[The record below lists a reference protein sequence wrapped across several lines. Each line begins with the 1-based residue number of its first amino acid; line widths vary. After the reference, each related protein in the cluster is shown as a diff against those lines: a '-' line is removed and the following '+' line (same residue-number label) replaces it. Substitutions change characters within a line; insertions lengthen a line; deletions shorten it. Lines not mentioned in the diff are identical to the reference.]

1 MTPQERQ
8 LRILE
13 FIERYQRDRRDA
25 PTIREVVMGSGVSS
39 YQDITGDIESL
50 LQRRMVAWV
59 AEAVSGSEPFSSR
72 QVKSTRSPAAVAAAV
87 APPAQASRPPGP
99 AASQRPAPPPIRAGA
114 APARPAPPPARH
126 PVIRPSGMPRVDPSA
141 GAPPGWGS
149 AAPAP
154 LGPSSASPAFP
165 PAAQPPVDQRPP
177 ARSAVRQR
185 PMVPAGNVTARSAGT
200 LADSLG
206 RWGLPWQ
213 LAIAAAAVAGLLLY
227 LYLRAG
233 AQLPLRP
240 AISVR
245 GQSIP
250 MWASILVGVWGLT
263 GLGLGLGLERRTWH
277 WTDVTHGLFWGAL
290 GGLVYLVARILGLER
305 LQGQASEFGLLL
317 RLAGAAL
324 ETLPVL
330 LALRLAPFAGAAILA
345 QAAALGI
352 NSLSPGGPAFWM
364 LPILQAPVLA
374 LPGELAVL
382 LPAMDRDRRC
392 VMVGAALG
400 ALQQAVGA
408 AFLPVGSWLSPLA
421 GALAGAAMGW
431 LLAKVGKVADGARD
445 ALARLLARL
454 RSGNPGQGGHP

>member
-87 APPAQASRPPGP
+87 APPAQASRPPGT

-114 APARPAPPPARH
+114 APCTPGPASGAASRH
-126 PVIRPSGMPRVDPSA
+126 PSQ
-141 GAPPGWGS
+141 W
-149 AAPAP
+149 AAPRRSQRRRAARLGQCGSRP

-165 PAAQPPVDQRPP
+165 PAAHPPVDQRPRAMP
-177 ARSAVRQR
+177 AVRQR
-185 PMVPAGNVTARSAGT
+185 PMAPAGNVTARSAGT

-250 MWASILVGVWGLT
+250 MWAGILVGVWGLT